1 MSLTVG
7 NGPFGHRPTGRF
19 DFDPP
24 ARVTFVEVH
33 PRRVRGVKDGN
44 TVVDSERVRLV
55 YRTGSLPRFA
65 FPAEDVR
72 VSAEPEPAIQGYVT
86 VAWGDVDAW
95 FEEDDEIVVHPRDP
109 YHRIDVLNTSRRI
122 VVRIDGEVVAET
134 TAARI
139 LFETGLPPR
148 YYVPRE
154 DVRMDLLTASDVRT
168 GCAYKGVPEHF
179 DVTPSLAVAWSYIEP
194 GRDAELVRERIC
206 FYQERP
212 EVELEVDGAVGER
225 PRTPWSG
232 TDWIEG
238 YGGSSTDSAAAIGDA
253 TTDR

>member
-1 MSLTVG
+1 VSLTVG
-7 NGPFGHRPTGRF
+7 TGPFGHRPTGRF

-24 ARVTFVEVH
+24 SHVTFVEVH
-33 PRRVRGVKDGN
+33 PRRVRGIKDGD
-44 TVVDSERVRLV
+44 TVVQSERVRLV

-72 VSAEPEPAIQGYVT
+72 VSAEPEPALDGYVT
-86 VAWGDVDAW
+86 VAWEDVDAW

-122 VVRIDGEVVAET
+122 LVRVGGELVGET

-148 YYVPRE
+148 YYLPRA
-154 DVRMDLLTASDVRT
+154 DARMELLTLSDVRT
-168 GCAYKGVPEHF
+168 GCAYKGFPEHF
-179 DVTPSLAVAWSYIEP
+179 DVAARLAIAWSYTDPRRE
-194 GRDAELVRERIC
+194 AELVRDRIC

-212 EVELEVDGAVGER
+212 EVELEIDGTLGER
-225 PRTPWSG
+225 PRTAWSG
-232 TDWIEG
+232 SEWTER
-238 YGGSSTDSAAAIGDA
+238 YRGSSADSGAALGAE